1 MFVDLPGVEPHWT
14 IWPKKLIGH
23 SVEPYWTIGPNKI
36 GKSKLTKAQAIIPS
50 PSKGAI
56 HCSCVA
62 NVSCGPGSFQ
72 QKTFGQTAKLIKRQ
86 TGLRHIWLTFICLD
100 WRDLVFHKRYIGPY
114 TNPVTRV
121 SDSLPPHIMFMT
133 AVTVMPYPPSL
144 DKHKRVGFL
153 KVSFVVI
160 INVLTVCSHEAHRG
174 LSVTNGVSVV
184 THTRFGYKVILF
196 WWPSSLNVGI
206 IVIDCFTLR

>member
-86 TGLRHIWLTFICLD
+86 TGLRHIWLYFISLD
-100 WRDLVFHKRYIGPY
+100 DRDLLYHKRSISPHLPLQK
-114 TNPVTRV
+114 TN
-121 SDSLPPHIMFMT
+121 
-133 AVTVMPYPPSL
+133 
-144 DKHKRVGFL
+144 KRVVFL
-153 KVSFVVI
+153 KVSFIVI
-160 INVLTVCSHEAHRG
+160 IVLIVYSHEAHRG

-206 IVIDCFTLR
+206 IAIDCSTLRWYIDIL